1 MRILLAPDKFAGTL
15 NAAAACTALAAGWLE
30 VAPSDELVAL
40 PMSDGGPGFLDAIAA
55 ATGVEPLLVQTT
67 GPHGEPLLAPMLVVP
82 GQRQTVYLEAATCCG
97 LSLAPE
103 PRRPLEAT
111 SGGLVAL
118 IEAALEADASRIIV
132 GVGGTASTDGGRPV
146 VDALASSF
154 PADVDLVVATDVE
167 QPLLGANG
175 AARSFA
181 PQKGASDADVEA
193 LERRLTEWADGAGID
208 ADQPG
213 AGAGGGLGYGLIR
226 LGGRRVSGAA
236 IVADVIGL
244 DAQASTSD
252 LVITGEGRLD
262 FSSLRGK
269 VVSFVA
275 SRAQAAARPCVAV
288 VGSNSVGR
296 QEAAAA
302 GIDEIYPLVDAVGE
316 TSAVAQAAASV
327 QLVAAQV
334 ARDWSRRPSG

>member
-15 NAAAACTALAAGWLE
+15 TAGAASAALAAGWLD
-30 VAPSDELVAL
+30 VAPSDELVAR
-40 PMSDGGPGFLDAIAA
+40 PMSDGGPGFVDSIAA

-67 GPHGEPLLAPMLVVP
+67 GPHGESLEAPILVVH
-82 GQRQTVYLEAATCCG
+82 GERRTVYLEAGTCCG
-97 LSLAPE
+97 LSLAPG
-103 PRRPLEAT
+103 PRRPLEAS

-118 IEAALEADASRIIV
+118 IEAALDAEAERIIV

-146 VDALASSF
+146 VEALSATM
-154 PADVDLVVATDVE
+154 PADLDLVVATDVA

-181 PQKGASDADVEA
+181 PQKGASDVEVIA
-193 LERRLTEWADGAGID
+193 LERRLTEWAAGAAVD
-208 ADQPG
+208 AGQPG
-213 AGAGGGLGYGLIR
+213 AGAGGGLSYGLMR

-236 IVADVIGL
+236 IVADAIGL
-244 DAQASTSD
+244 DAQASRSD
-252 LVITGEGRLD
+252 LVITGEGQLD

-275 SRAQAAARPCVAV
+275 GRAQAAARPCVAV
-288 VGSNSVGR
+288 VGSSSVGR
-296 QEAAAA
+296 REAAAA
-302 GIDEIYPLVDAVGE
+302 GIDEIYALVDAVGVP
-316 TSAVAQAAASV
+316 SALEQAAASV
-327 QLVAAQV
+327 RLVAGGV